1 MSSNSWSRSGGT
13 TAEESKPGGELY
25 SIKRDGDHCCG
36 VVELGRGRVT
46 QQLTRQGR
54 PIPRLQLAAYTPPP
68 KVGLIHC
75 DALSC
80 LWGKMSTPSL
90 PSLSLYIM
98 APLTQGSA
106 FPAHSCWVNLWSADE
121 ARLGADAVDLRW
133 QMGEFEGSW
142 ASWPAGLAGQSESC
156 MCVLWCLDSHVKVNW
171 RRWSKGASFERNL
184 LSCC

>member
-1 MSSNSWSRSGGT
+1 MEII
-13 TAEESKPGGELY
+13 A
-25 SIKRDGDHCCG
+25 
-36 VVELGRGRVT
+36 VELGRGRVT

-54 PIPRLQLAAYTPPP
+54 PIPRLQPAACTPPP
-68 KVGLIHC
+68 RVGLIHC

-106 FPAHSCWVNLWSADE
+106 FPPHSCWVNLWSADE

-142 ASWPAGLAGQSESC
+142 SSWPAGLAGQSESC